1 MSKKYS
7 LERAEAQVNF
17 GMIRSLIGFV
27 SQHNKDWGAI
37 MHNQVH
43 HQARK
48 QGLDCEMGWDEA
60 VETHMSLSVPV
71 MVVVDIAELIMRAKR
86 DMDEIGENRQTV
98 MDAIH
103 ALHETWNPLVK
114 ASMISVYNAHS
125 QKSQDGS
132 PGFLPGD
139 RFGNIPPESL
149 N

>member
-1 MSKKYS
+1 MSNKYS

-27 SQHNKDWGAI
+27 AQHNKDWGAI

-43 HQARK
+43 NQARK

-60 VETHMSLSVPV
+60 IETNMVLSVPV
-71 MVVVDIAELIMRAKR
+71 LVVIDIAELIMRATR

-98 MDAIH
+98 KDAIQ
-103 ALHETWNPLVK
+103 ALHTTWKPLIK
-114 ASMISVYNAHS
+114 ASMVSVYNAHS
-125 QKSQDGS
+125 KEGRFSGT
-132 PGFLPGD
+132 D
-139 RFGNIPPESL
+139 RLGEIPPESL